1 MGIMSM
7 DDQLIQ
13 NLQRGDPGVSAA
25 PSQLLL
31 LDFSLQNLLKSHT
44 HTTSRLH
51 VNTFYSEKLQLS
63 SCLLTLVFLLMKS
76 AVVWGR
82 ASSNRPS

>member
-13 NLQRGDPGVSAA
+13 NLQRGDPGVSAG

-31 LDFSLQNLLKSHT
+31 LDFSLQNLLESHT

-51 VNTFYSEKLQLS
+51 VNTFDSEKLHLS
-63 SCLLTLVFLLMKS
+63 SCPLTLVFLLMKS

-82 ASSNRPS
+82 ASSHRPS